1 MDHVMIDGLEF
12 AKPSLDVERRDDGS
26 IVVKSGI
33 PLQDYPDAI
42 GHHLIHWAEAAP
54 DRLFLA
60 ERDDQGAWRKFTYAR
75 SLDTVRAIGQYLL
88 DHGLTADTPVM
99 ILSDNGLE
107 HGFLTFAAM
116 HVGIPAVPVSPAY
129 SLMSQDHAKLK
140 YIFDLIKP
148 GLLFAA
154 DGAIFQ
160 KVIAALDTDGVQLV
174 FAKNAD
180 AVESAISFDQI
191 AATRPTAAVEDAF
204 ASVTPDTVGKIL
216 FTSGSTGMPKGV
228 INSQRMLC
236 SNQQAMAQVWR
247 FLEKTPPV
255 LVDWLPWNHTF
266 GGNHNLN
273 LVLRNGGSLYID
285 HGKPAPGLVEKSVA
299 NLREIP
305 STMYFNVPRG
315 FEMILPFLEQDEVLR
330 ETFFRDLQVIFY
342 GAAALPQNLWRRL
355 EVVAQKAGRERIFL
369 TAGWGSTETA
379 PLVTNIHYSIEKAG
393 VIGLPIPGTAIKMV
407 PNAGKMELRVKGP
420 NIMPA
425 YFKNPD
431 ATADA
436 FDDEGYYLM
445 GDAGRFEDPDDPIR
459 GLVFD
464 GRTAENFK
472 LSTGVWVHV
481 GGLRI
486 AVITASAPLVQDA
499 VVTGHDRNA
508 IGLLLFLNPAACAE
522 LSGLA
527 ADTPLDQMVAN
538 EKVRNAIA
546 DKIRAYN
553 KDHSA
558 SSMRIDRVMLMTSP
572 PSIDASEITDKAYI
586 NQRAVLANRSE
597 QVDALYEGRDGALVI
612 D

>member
-26 IVVKSGI
+26 IVLKSGI
-33 PLQDYPDAI
+33 PLQDYPDAF
-42 GHHLIHWAEAAP
+42 GRHLIHWADAAP
-54 DRLFLA
+54 DRVFLA
-60 ERDDQGAWRKFTYAR
+60 ERDDDGNWRKFTYAR
-75 SLDTVRAIGQYLL
+75 SLEIVRAIGQYLL
-88 DHGLTADTPVM
+88 DQGLNAETPVM
-99 ILSDNGLE
+99 ILSDNSLE
-107 HGFLTFAAM
+107 HAFLTFGAM
-116 HVGIPAVPVSPAY
+116 HVGIPAVPVSQAY

-140 YIFDLIKP
+140 HIF
-148 GLLFAA
+148 GLTRPKIVFAA

-160 KVIAALDTDGVQLV
+160 KAIAALDTDGVQLV
-174 FAKNAD
+174 FKKNAD
-180 AVESAISFDQI
+180 AVEGAISFDQI
-191 AATRPTAAVEDAF
+191 TATPPTSAVEGAF
-204 ASVTPDTVGKIL
+204 AKTTPDTVAKIL

-228 INSQRMLC
+228 INTQRMLC

-247 FLEKTPPV
+247 FLENTPPV

-266 GGNHNLN
+266 GSNHNLHMA
-273 LVLRNGGSLYID
+273 LRNGGSLYID
-285 HGKPAPGLVEKSVA
+285 HGRPAPGLIEKSVA

-315 FEMILPFLEQDEVLR
+315 FEMILPYLEQDETLR
-330 ETFFRDLQVIFY
+330 EIFFRDLQLIFY

-355 EVVAQKAGRERIFL
+355 EVVAKKAGREHIFIS
-369 TAGWGSTETA
+369 AGWGSTETA
-379 PLVTNIHYSIEKAG
+379 PLVTNIYFPIEKAG
-393 VIGLPIPGTAIKMV
+393 VIGLPIPGTAVKMV

-420 NIMPA
+420 NVMPA
-425 YFKNPD
+425 YFRNPD

-436 FDDEGYYLM
+436 FDDEGFYLM
-445 GDAGRFEDPDDPIR
+445 GDAGRFEDPDDPIK

-464 GRTAENFK
+464 GRTAEDFK
-472 LSTGVWVHV
+472 LLTGVWVHV

-508 IGLLLFLNPAACAE
+508 LGLLLFLSPAACAD

-527 ADTPLDQMVAN
+527 ADAPLAELAAN
-538 EKVRNAIA
+538 EKVRSAIA
-546 DKIRAYN
+546 EKIRTYN
-553 KDHSA
+553 KEHPA

-572 PSIDASEITDKAYI
+572 PAIDANEITDKAYI
-586 NQRAVLANRSE
+586 NQRAVLANRSA

>member
-1 MDHVMIDGLEF
+1 MDHVMIDGLEL
-12 AKPSLDVERRDDGS
+12 AKPSLDVERRSDGS
-26 IVVKSGI
+26 IVLNSGY

-54 DRLFLA
+54 DRVFLA
-60 ERDDQGAWRKFTYAR
+60 ERNDDGIWQKFSYAQ
-75 SLDTVRAIGQYLL
+75 SLEIIRAIGQYLL
-88 DHGLTADTPVM
+88 DLELTPDTPVM
-99 ILSDNGLE
+99 ILSDNSLE
-107 HGFLTFAAM
+107 HGFLTFGAM
-116 HVGIPAVPVSPAY
+116 HVGLPVVPVSPAY

-140 YIFDLIKP
+140 YIFDLIQP

-160 KVIAALDTDGVQLV
+160 KAISALNTNGVKLV

-180 AVESAISFDQI
+180 TVARAITFDQI
-191 AATRPTAAVEDAF
+191 TATRPTPAVEDAF
-204 ASVTPDTVGKIL
+204 AKVTPDTVGKIL

-228 INSQRMLC
+228 INSQRMMC
-236 SNQQAMAQVWR
+236 SNQQAMAQVWP
-247 FLEKTPPV
+247 FLEITPPV
-255 LVDWLPWNHTF
+255 LIDWLPWNHTF

-285 HGKPAPGLVEKSVA
+285 HGKPAPGLVEKSIE

-315 FEMILPFLEQDEVLR
+315 FEMILPYLEQDEILR

-355 EVVAQKAGRERIFL
+355 EQVAKKAGREQIFI

-379 PLVTNIHYSIEKAG
+379 PLVTNIHYLVKKAG
-393 VIGLPIPGTAIKMV
+393 VIGLPIPGTSIKMV
-407 PNAGKMELRVKGP
+407 PNADKMELRVKGP

-431 ATADA
+431 ATAKA

-445 GDAGRFEDPDDPIR
+445 GDAGRFEDPGDPIK

-464 GRTAENFK
+464 GRTAEDFK

-486 AVITASAPLVQDA
+486 AIITTLAPLVQDA

-508 IGLLLFLNPAACAE
+508 IGLLLFLNPASCAE
-522 LSGLA
+522 LCGLA
-527 ADTPLDQMVAN
+527 ADAPLAQLAAS
-538 EKVRNAIA
+538 EKVRIAIT
-546 DKIRAYN
+546 DKIHVYN
-553 KDHSA
+553 QDHSA
-558 SSMRIDRVMLMTSP
+558 SSMRIDRVMLMVNP

-586 NQRAVLANRSE
+586 NQRAVLANRSD
-597 QVDALYEGRDGALVI
+597 QVEALYEDRESALVI
-612 D
+612 N